1 MSAIWRKIGGEKII
15 AEKNRK
21 NTGFSLK
28 TCYNKGSVERRCDK
42 DSVGRR
48 CNRGSVGRRCD
59 KGSVGRRCNR
69 GSVESRQVMPTVQE
83 RGCVPMGCTGCK
95 QVHIVRDR
103 ALMPEGSLPS
113 VLFAAL

>member
-28 TCYNKGSVERRCDK
+28 TCYNKGSVERRC
-42 DSVGRR
+42 
-48 CNRGSVGRRCD
+48 NR
-59 KGSVGRRCNR
+59 GSVGRRCNR
-69 GSVESRQVMPTVQE
+69 GSIESRQVMPTVQE

>member
-1 MSAIWRKIGGEKII
+1 
-15 AEKNRK
+15 
-21 NTGFSLK
+21 
-28 TCYNKGSVERRCDK
+28 
-42 DSVGRR
+42 
-48 CNRGSVGRRCD
+48 
-59 KGSVGRRCNR
+59 
-69 GSVESRQVMPTVQE
+69 MPAVQE

>member
-28 TCYNKGSVERRCDK
+28 TCYNKSSVE
-42 DSVGRR
+42 
-48 CNRGSVGRRCD
+48 
-59 KGSVGRRCNR
+59 RRCNR